1 MTPWTR
7 AAPGQRLRCFAHTSR
22 RPLVRRWLHDA
33 EGRLSHEITYDA
45 KADIEYWFDVAR
57 DGHKW
62 TEKRTCRRTSC
73 TTGLRPIG
81 M

>member
-1 MTPWTR
+1 
-7 AAPGQRLRCFAHTSR
+7 
-22 RPLVRRWLHDA
+22 VRRWLHDA